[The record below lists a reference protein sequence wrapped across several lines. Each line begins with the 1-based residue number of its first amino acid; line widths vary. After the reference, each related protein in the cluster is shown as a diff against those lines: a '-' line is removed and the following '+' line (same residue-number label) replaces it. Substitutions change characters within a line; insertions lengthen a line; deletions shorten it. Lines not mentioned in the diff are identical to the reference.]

1 MHSRNQRTTVGKHR
15 KMTSS
20 RTITRR
26 VALAAVATGTVSTA
40 GIGGA
45 TAATLQA
52 QADVPV
58 STEAAHVNYELA
70 GNASQL
76 SSSVAETAPQILAI
90 SEYKPVTNL
99 DDQLATA
106 VEYNTQR
113 AEADK
118 AAHAQAAATTPAA
131 AGASAPS
138 ASGSVVKPTEG
149 TLTSGYEMRWGSMH
163 SGLDI
168 ANAIGTPIRAVMDG
182 TVISSGPASGY
193 GNWVRIQHD
202 DGSVSLYG
210 HMATLNVAVGERV
223 TAGQQI
229 AGMGN
234 EGFST
239 GSHLHFELHPGGG
252 APVDPAPWFAE
263 HGITFS

>member
-1 MHSRNQRTTVGKHR
+1 MRSTAQQSTVGRHR
-15 KMTSS
+15 KISTS

-26 VALAAVATGTVSTA
+26 VALAAVATGAVSTA
-40 GIGGA
+40 GLGGA
-45 TAATLQA
+45 TAATLQE
-52 QADVPV
+52 QADTPV
-58 STEAAHVNYELA
+58 STEAANVDYELA
-70 GNASQL
+70 SNASQPP
-76 SSSVAETAPQILAI
+76 SSATEAAPQILSIA
-90 SEYKPVTNL
+90 EYKPVANL
-99 DDQLATA
+99 DDQLTTA
-106 VEYNTQR
+106 LEYNTER

-118 AAHAQAAATTPAA
+118 VARTPAA
-131 AGASAPS
+131 SITPAVAGSSAPA

-149 TLTSGYEMRWGSMH
+149 TFTSGYAMRWGSLH

-193 GNWVRIQHD
+193 GNWIRIQHD
-202 DGSVSLYG
+202 DDSVSLYG

-239 GSHLHFELHPGGG
+239 GSHLHFQLHPGGG
-252 APVDPAPWFAE
+252 GPIDPAPWFAE
-263 HGITFS
+263 HGITF